1 MITRFWY
8 KAAKV
13 YFSTKQMPGGETV
26 KDSSGTDR
34 QIYYNADSSTIALLF
49 PAKTP
54 SYYTGTNVAYF
65 GIVLGTGTTPATV
78 DDYWL
83 EQIITSGLNVQIT
96 NASQY
101 GIYRLTLTITNTSDS
116 NITIGEIGAQA
127 PAPCVGVSGKKA
139 FMIDRTV
146 LDSPITIPAGGIGK
160 IEYEIKIN
168 LPIDEA

>member
-1 MITRFWY
+1 MVTRFWY
-8 KAAKV
+8 KAVKT
-13 YFSTKQMPGGETV
+13 YFSTQSMPNGETV

-34 QIYYNADSSTIALLF
+34 QISYPDSSTISVLF
-49 PAKTP
+49 PARTP

-83 EQIITSGLNVQIT
+83 EHIIKSGLNVQIT
-96 NASQY
+96 NMSQH
-101 GIYRLTLTITNTSDS
+101 GIYRLILTITNESDS
-116 NITIGEIGAQA
+116 SITIGEIGAQV
-127 PAPCVGVSGKKA
+127 PAVCVGASKRA
-139 FMIDRTV
+139 FMMDRTV
-146 LDSPITIPAGGIGK
+146 LDTPVTIPSGGIGK

>member
-1 MITRFWY
+1 MVTRFWY
-8 KAAKV
+8 KAVKT
-13 YFSTKQMPGGETV
+13 YFSTQSMPNGETV

-34 QIYYNADSSTIALLF
+34 QISYADSSTISVLF
-49 PAKTP
+49 PARTP

-83 EQIITSGLNVQIT
+83 EHIIKSGLNVQIT
-96 NASQY
+96 NMSQH
-101 GIYRLTLTITNTSDS
+101 GIYRLILTITNESDS
-116 NITIGEIGAQA
+116 SITIGEIGAQV
-127 PAPCVGVSGKKA
+127 PAVCVGASKRA
-139 FMIDRTV
+139 FMMDRTV
-146 LDSPITIPAGGIGK
+146 LDTPVTIPSGGIGK